1 MRWKWS
7 GGELTRMEV
16 EDDQTTSYK
25 WEQGVQASWD
35 SVQEDAQG
43 RIIAQVSERER
54 SLHAKRSRLT
64 QSIRRG
70 LIRFLVIAIDAS
82 LSSMEKD
89 YRPSRIEVCR
99 KALRQF
105 VPQFFDQNP
114 ISQISLAVTRD
125 RVAEKLSDLSGNSKL
140 HIHAL
145 DRIMECKGLASLQ
158 NLVNISISILKHVP
172 NYGHRE
178 LLIVYSSLS
187 TADPG
192 NIYAAIEAAKEH
204 KLRISVICLAAELF
218 ICKQIAEQTGGTFAV
233 ALDQNHLLQL
243 LSAHTV
249 PPPEI
254 LSNPTALVT
263 DFVYMGFPKR
273 AHEDNAVL
281 GYEGKRLVL
290 AQESYLCPRCT
301 TRTTDLPTQCNV
313 CHLQLNSS
321 SHIAR
326 SYHHLFPVPS
336 FKEYTLRLV
345 QSSQNGEEMMTSD
358 AEKMKYYALPCSQ
371 EQDEDR
377 SDESNLTEEEA
388 KQRGGEI
395 LSMERRRCRG
405 CFLSLL
411 RDRAFLLQCPSCQQF
426 FCVDCDLFIHDSL
439 HNCPGC

>member
-1 MRWKWS
+1 
-7 GGELTRMEV
+7 MEV

-82 LSSMEKD
+82 LSAMEKD

-99 KALRQF
+99 KALKHF

-114 ISQISLAVTRD
+114 ISQISLAMTRD

-158 NLVNISISILKHVP
+158 NLVNISISILRHVP

-218 ICKQIAEQTGGTFAV
+218 ICKQIAEQTGGSFAV

-254 LSNPTALVT
+254 LSNPAALVT

-345 QSSQNGEEMMTSD
+345 QSSSSSDEQEEM
-358 AEKMKYYALPCSQ
+358 KKKFYALPCLQ
-371 EQDEDR
+371 EQDEEER
-377 SDESNLTEEEA
+377 SSSSSSSKDENMSEEEA
-388 KQRGGEI
+388 KQRGGVELGG
-395 LSMERRRCRG
+395 LSMEHRRCRG
-405 CFLSLL
+405 CFLSLE
-411 RDRAFLLQCPSCQQF
+411 RDRAFLLQCPACQHF